1 MKRELD
7 FKLEQLNERRAELK
21 SDLEMMK
28 SERAEVQ
35 RQKTQLKRDEESLKS
50 KYSDFLSDTAEGRT
64 ALEAAK
70 HIESQLDEKRQRI
83 DMAIENLKSERLLL
97 RHERQVCE
105 LENKPARLFNELYS
119 YEVRYHFVSNFILGR
134 SKYSIQ

>member
-70 HIESQLDEKRQRI
+70 RIESQLDEKRQRI

-97 RHERQVCE
+97 RHERQVCD
-105 LENKPARLFNELYS
+105 LENRPER
-119 YEVRYHFVSNFILGR
+119 VFIR
-134 SKYSIQ
+134 NS